1 MIFSKTPM
9 RITLGGGG
17 TDLKSYY
24 SKKTGHV
31 VSMAINKYI
40 YIFVKKS
47 PNNQYY
53 NLHYSEHE
61 KVNKIESIKHPIIK
75 ECLKYFRDKY
85 NFNEKLEISSL
96 SDVIS
101 GSGLGS
107 SSSYTVGLLNCLF
120 KLINKNISKKKLAEL
135 ACKIEIEYLKNPIG
149 KQDQYI
155 ASYGSIISLKI
166 YKNGSTCVKSIKSL
180 NKKINQLL
188 NYTLIYDTKV
198 RRITSKILNTQNLKT
213 KQNNKSTINSLD
225 KIKDFGNT
233 TFDVFFGNKN
243 LQTWVDTLDDHWQYK
258 KSLSNKISFKKINK
272 LYDYFMKN
280 ELVEGGKIIGAGG
293 GGFFLVFAKKDK
305 INHIER
311 IMLKNNLSK
320 FNYSISLE
328 GSKVFKI

>member
-24 SKKTGHV
+24 SKKGGHV

-47 PNNQYY
+47 PNNEYY
-53 NLHYSEHE
+53 NLHYSDHE
-61 KVNKIESIKHPIIK
+61 KVKNLESIKHPIIK

-107 SSSYTVGLLNCLF
+107 SSSYTIGLLNCLF
-120 KLINKNISKKKLAEL
+120 KLINKNITKKKLAEL
-135 ACKIEIEYLKNPIG
+135 ACRIEIENLKNPIG

-155 ASYGSIISLKI
+155 SSYGSIISLKI
-166 YKNGSTCVKSIKSL
+166 FKNGATSVKTISVS
-180 NKKINQLL
+180 NKKVDQLL
-188 NYTLIYDTKV
+188 KFTFIYDTKV
-198 RRITSKILNTQNLKT
+198 RRKASKILNTQNLKA
-213 KQNNKSTINSLD
+213 KKNNRLIMDSLD
-225 KIKDFGNT
+225 KIKEFGNIT
-233 TFDVFFGNKN
+233 SDVFFGNKN
-243 LQTWVDTLDDHWQYK
+243 LLNWVNTLDDHWQYK
-258 KSLSNKISFKKINK
+258 KTLSNKISFKKIND
-272 LYDYFMKN
+272 LYDQLMNNKIIK
-280 ELVEGGKIIGAGG
+280 GGKIIGAGG
-293 GGFFLVFAKKDK
+293 GGFFLVYAKNNKKK
-305 INHIER
+305 IIDEL
-311 IMLKNNLSK
+311 MLKNNLYK
-320 FNYSISLE
+320 FDFSISLE